1 MIRKFEEFINEAKLP
16 KFDHETADMSK
27 LYDYV
32 KDNYE
37 FESNSGRGLERMTSF
52 GYGTDGS
59 DGFLSTSLRMPL
71 FFDKDKPAYLIPEY
85 YRTGERTL
93 EVSYFLVKKL
103 EEKDKD
109 AWNELKDTIKAAC
122 SKNKVYNEFVI
133 WVYDKIIE
141 ILGDEC
147 RTHKKEK

>member
-1 MIRKFEEFINEAKLP
+1 MIQKFEEFINEAKLP
-16 KFDHETADMSK
+16 EFDHEIADIQK

-37 FESNSGRGLERMTSF
+37 FESNDGRCLEPMRSF
-52 GYGTDGS
+52 GYGKDGK
-59 DGFLSTSLRMPL
+59 DGFLSNSLRMPL
-71 FFDKDKPAYLIPEY
+71 FFDEDKPAYLIPEY

-109 AWNELKDTIKAAC
+109 AWNELNDTIKEAF
-122 SKNKVYNEFVI
+122 SKDKVYNEFVI